1 MATKINYKSD
11 FDFILTLRDAQ
22 GKDVGFP
29 DFDWEARFWTFSPI
43 CAMTASCYAGEC
55 VNCFND
61 NGKIHIVFNAPTLGC
76 GRLQVEMVT
85 HHENDIYPDGERTV
99 YTPDALDIE
108 LVNGKGDAEVTAN
121 AEIVVPTIIKTKA
134 LPRIEVKV
142 WQEGFLDGDKETN
155 QGRPYLRL
163 LNAQPY
169 LDAGYKPVLLHKCV
183 RNRAYR
189 QKGGDERWIV
199 RTKGWHIRGSQEA
212 LRLTPRQ
219 IDGNTEHIVAI
230 TGNKYSTYGENYSLN
245 AIDFVKPHPPYYP
258 DEDSV
263 VYPDDIV
270 VSWGSR
276 PVRIYEDGRGD
287 DRENVLHS
295 PVRFKFGIAFQKDS
309 DFAGTLRNLPTSDIV
324 SNIATFSVE
333 FNAWAYHAERYSAKK
348 AATVA
353 DYYTFKY

>member
-22 GKDVGFP
+22 GNDIGFP
-29 DFDWEARFWTFSPI
+29 EFDWEARFWTFSL
-43 CAMTASCYAGEC
+43 MHTVTASCRGGKCEG
-55 VNCFND
+55 CFND
-61 NGKIHIVFNAPTLGC
+61 GGKIHIVVNAPALGC
-76 GRLQVEMVT
+76 GRLHAEVVT
-85 HHENDIYPDGERTV
+85 HTANDIYPDGERTV

-108 LVNGKGDAEVTAN
+108 LVSGRGDTEMTAEAG
-121 AEIVVPTIIKTKA
+121 IVVPTAAGVKV
-134 LPRIEVKV
+134 LPRIEVRV
-142 WQEGFLDGDKETN
+142 CEEGYIEGGKETN
-155 QGRPYLRL
+155 GGQPYLRL

-189 QKGGDERWIV
+189 KKGGDERWIV
-199 RTKGWHIRGSQEA
+199 RTKGWHIRGSQET
-212 LRLTPRQ
+212 LRLTARQ

-230 TGNKYSTYGENYSLN
+230 TGDKNFIYGENYSLN

-263 VYPDDIV
+263 VYPNDIV

-287 DRENVLHS
+287 DGENVLHS